1 MKTLVGSKAIKWNFP
16 DFPRKPKDTDY
27 FSPEPVPGAE
37 TFWHEDLRKWYFGS
51 DGKYRTVS
59 FLPTPNELYTIKVSH
74 AFWNLH
80 GTWNKHMGDIVF
92 LHGKGAKLIPELYDI
107 LYPIWEE
114 RYGKKKANLEAK
126 PEDFFNKN
134 VHRVYDHD
142 SIHRSIAYY
151 DRPLFERI
159 LRDGHQVAVDRAK
172 FEALSYEDKLRLVRE
187 EVYATALERQII
199 PSNYKGSPRAA
210 YAWAMMKTVTSFS
223 KGWFPLF
230 IVLNYQNLFK
240 PDVEY
245 VKVHQANSDRLVLL

>member
-1 MKTLVGSKAIKWNFP
+1 VKTLVGSRAIKHHFP
-16 DFPRKPKDTDY
+16 EFPREPKDTDY
-27 FSPEPVPGAE
+27 LSPEPIDGAE
-37 TFWHEDLRKWYFGS
+37 TFWHPELEKAGFGEIA
-51 DGKYRTVS
+51 TVD
-59 FLPTPNELYTIKVSH
+59 ELYTLKISH

-92 LHGKGAKLIPELYDI
+92 LWKKGAQFIPELFDI

-114 RYGKKKANLEAK
+114 RYGKKKANLNAK

-151 DRPLFERI
+151 DRPLYERI
-159 LRDGHQVAVDRAK
+159 LRDGHDVMVDRAK
-172 FEALSYEDKLRLVRE
+172 FEALPYEDKLKLVRE
-187 EVYATALERQII
+187 EVYATALERQVI
-199 PSNYKGSPRAA
+199 PSDYKYSPRAA

-230 IVLNYQNLFK
+230 IVTNYQNLFK
-240 PDVEY
+240 PDVDY
-245 VKVHQANSDRLVLL
+245 VKRHRENSDRLVLL

>member
-1 MKTLVGSKAIKWNFP
+1 MKTLVGSLAAHQ
-16 DFPRKPKDTDY
+16 Y
-27 FSPEPVPGAE
+27 FSDFRDVKDVDFFSEEKIDGAE
-37 TFWHEDLRKWYFGS
+37 TFYHPALEQWNWGPVA
-51 DGKYRTVS
+51 TV
-59 FLPTPNELYTIKVSH
+59 NELYTIKVSH

-92 LHGKGAKLIPELYDI
+92 YQKKDARFIQPLFDI

-114 RYGKKKANLEAK
+114 RYGKKKANLNAK

-159 LRDGHQVAVDRAK
+159 LRDGHEVAVDRAK
-172 FEALSYEDKLRLVRE
+172 FEALPYVDKLKLVRE

-199 PSNYKGSPRAA
+199 PSEYRASPRAA

-230 IVLNYQNLFK
+230 IVQNYQDLFK
-240 PDVEY
+240 PDVDY
-245 VKVHQANSDRLVLL
+245 VKVHRENSDRLVLL